1 MLYRDGVRLERE
13 DLQDHIQILQERFPT
28 YFRKENPLP
37 IKLDFIKSAKFYVEV
52 FRPGGEVSAGRILK
66 SPQKRKIKSYGF
78 EMNEGFKT
86 EIRYSDKAPS
96 NRGGDVKWSNT
107 FIDIESDTLLR
118 PVVDLEKLIFL
129 WFYSDNFV
137 NNDCE
142 NKKKDAKFEF
152 IIPEV
157 QVESKYDNIKYR
169 RRLEDEIL
177 IEDTRISYDSL
188 KSIAKLM
195 NISLRGEE
203 KVDRVTFFDN
213 LVNNPSRVKN
223 YDAIKGNQAPE
234 KGTTVDEVVS
244 LTNVKNLVANLVDG
258 LRLFEDESVNKWRI
272 KGPGKAKYLCD
283 VDGDSEEAKM
293 FNLVE
298 YVSNNP
304 EAFEIVKGLVK

>member
-1 MLYRDGVRLERE
+1 MIYREGERLQRE
-13 DLQDHIQILQERFPT
+13 DLQDHIEILQQKFPT

-37 IKLDFIKSAKFYVEV
+37 VKIDFIKSAKFYIDA
-52 FRPGGEVSAGRILK
+52 FRPGGDVSAGRILK
-66 SPQKRKIKSYGF
+66 RPQPMGIKPIGYENDGGF
-78 EMNEGFKT
+78 LSEVRYTESAPVSVGNELKWNNSTMYLSEKT
-86 EIRYSDKAPS
+86 
-96 NRGGDVKWSNT
+96 V
-107 FIDIESDTLLR
+107 LQ

-129 WFYSDNFV
+129 WFYCDHFT
-137 NNDCE
+137 NNDCI
-142 NKKKDAKFEF
+142 KKRGRAKFEF
-152 IIPEV
+152 IIPEQ

-177 IEDTRISYDSL
+177 IEDTRISYDSM

-203 KVDRVTFFDN
+203 KVDRITFFDN
-213 LVNNPSRVKN
+213 IVNSPARVKN
-223 YDAIKGNQAPE
+223 YDAIKGNQVPE

-258 LRLFEDESVNKWRI
+258 LKLFEDESVNKWRI

-283 VDGDSEEAKM
+283 VEGDSEEAKM

-304 EAFEIVKGLVK
+304 EAFETVKGLVK

>member
-1 MLYRDGVRLERE
+1 MLYRDGIRLERE
-13 DLQDHIQILQERFPT
+13 DLQEHIEILQQKFPT
-28 YFRKENPLP
+28 FFRKESPLP
-37 IKLDFIKSAKFYVEV
+37 IKIDYIKSAKFYIDL
-52 FRPGGEVSAGRILK
+52 FRPGGETSAGRVLK
-66 SPQKRKIKSYGF
+66 SPQPKKIKSYGF
-78 EMNEGFKT
+78 DVDDGFKT
-86 EIRYSDKAPS
+86 EVRYSEKAPS
-96 NRGGDVKWSNT
+96 TKGGDIKWVNSL
-107 FIDIESDTLLR
+107 IEISSETILR
-118 PVVDLEKLIFL
+118 PSVDLEKLIFL

-137 NNDCE
+137 NNYCE
-142 NKKKDAKFEF
+142 NKRKDAKFEF

-203 KVDRVTFFDN
+203 KVDRITFFDN

-223 YDAIKGNQAPE
+223 YDAIKGNQVPE

-244 LTNVKNLVANLVDG
+244 LTNVKNLVASLVDG
-258 LRLFEDESVNKWRI
+258 LKLFEDESVNKWRI

>member
-1 MLYRDGVRLERE
+1 MIYKEGVRLDRE
-13 DLQDHIQILQERFPT
+13 DLQEHIEVLKQKFPT

-37 IKLDFIKSAKFYVEV
+37 IKIDFVQSAKYYVDT

-66 SPQKRKIKSYGF
+66 RPQPMSIISIGYENNDGF
-78 EMNEGFKT
+78 LSEV
-86 EIRYSDKAPS
+86 RYSETAPIVK
-96 NRGGDVKWSNT
+96 NGELKWSSSKISLSERTAINP
-107 FIDIESDTLLR
+107 I
-118 PVVDLEKLIFL
+118 VDLEKLIFL
-129 WFYSDNFV
+129 WFYCDHFS
-137 NNDCE
+137 NNDCV
-142 NKKKDAKFEF
+142 KKRGTTKFEF
-152 IIPEV
+152 IIPEE

-203 KVDRVTFFDN
+203 KVDRVTFFDSI
-213 LVNNPSRVKN
+213 VNSSSRVKT

>member
-1 MLYRDGVRLERE
+1 MIYRDGIRLERE
-13 DLQDHIQILQERFPT
+13 DLRDQIEILKTKFPT
-28 YFRKENPLP
+28 FFRSENPLP
-37 IKLDFIKSAKFYVEV
+37 VMIDYIASQKYYAEL
-52 FRPGGEVSAGRILK
+52 FRPGGDVSAGRALK
-66 SPQKRKIKSYGF
+66 APQPTNVFSIGYEMQDGF
-78 EMNEGFKT
+78 RT
-86 EIRYSDKAPS
+86 EVRYSEMPPVIKGNDLSWKS
-96 NRGGDVKWSNT
+96 KKINLYSEMHLN
-107 FIDIESDTLLR
+107 

-129 WFYSDNFV
+129 WFYSDHFV
-137 NNDCE
+137 NNDCY
-142 NKKKDAKFEF
+142 NKRKNARFEF
-152 IIPEV
+152 IIPEA

-177 IEDTRISYDSL
+177 IEDTRISYDSM

-195 NISLRGEE
+195 NIELRGEE
-203 KVDRVTFFDN
+203 KVDRVTFFDSI
-213 LVNNPSRVKN
+213 VNDPARVKT
-223 YDAIKGNQAPE
+223 YDAIKGNQVPE

-258 LRLFEDESVNKWRI
+258 LKLFEDESVIKWRI

-304 EAFEIVKGLVK
+304 EAFEVVKGLVK

>member
-1 MLYRDGVRLERE
+1 MRLERE
-13 DLQDHIQILQERFPT
+13 DLQEHIEILKQKFPT
-28 YFRKENPLP
+28 FFRKENPLP
-37 IKLDFIKSAKFYVEV
+37 ITIDYLPSQKFYVEL
-52 FRPGGEVSAGRILK
+52 FRPGGDTQAGRVLK
-66 SPQKRKIKSYGF
+66 APQPTNVFSIGYDLDGGF
-78 EMNEGFKT
+78 RT
-86 EIRYSDKAPS
+86 EVRYSEVP
-96 NRGGDVKWSNT
+96 
-107 FIDIESDTLLR
+107 
-118 PVVDLEKLIFL
+118 PVIKGNDLVWKSSKISLYSEMRLNPIVDLEKLIFL
-129 WFYSDNFV
+129 WFYSDNFA
-137 NNDCE
+137 NNDCQ
-142 NKKKDAKFEF
+142 NKRKNTRFEF

-177 IEDTRISYDSL
+177 IEDTRISYDSMR
-188 KSIAKLM
+188 SIAKLM
-195 NISLRGEE
+195 DIELRGEE
-203 KVDRVTFFDN
+203 KVDRVTFFDSI
-213 LVNNPSRVKN
+213 VNDPARVKT
-223 YDAIKGNQAPE
+223 YDAIKGNQVPE

-258 LRLFEDESVNKWRI
+258 LKLFEDESVNKWRI

>member
-13 DLQDHIQILQERFPT
+13 DLQEHIEILQEKFPT
-28 YFRKENPLP
+28 FFRKENALP
-37 IKLDFIKSAKFYVEV
+37 IKLDFIKSAKFYIDV
-52 FRPGGEVSAGRILK
+52 FRPGGDVSAGRRLK
-66 SPQKRKIKSYGF
+66 SPQPRPINPLGY
-78 EMNEGFKT
+78 EMNNGFKV
-86 EIRYSDKAPS
+86 EIRYSEKTPVMK
-96 NRGGDVKWSNT
+96 NGDLKWSNSKFKIGSGT
-107 FIDIESDTLLR
+107 ILKPI
-118 PVVDLEKLIFL
+118 VDLEKLIYL
-129 WFYSDNFV
+129 WFYCSHFT
-137 NNDCE
+137 NNDCSY
-142 NKKKDAKFEF
+142 KKSDAKFEF
-152 IIPEV
+152 IIPEQ

-177 IEDTRISYDSL
+177 IEDTRISYDSM

-195 NISLRGEE
+195 NITLRGEE
-203 KVDRVTFFDN
+203 KVDRVTFFDSI
-213 LVNNPSRVKN
+213 VNNPAKVKN
-223 YDAIKGNQAPE
+223 YDAIKGNQVPE

-283 VDGDSEEAKM
+283 VEGDSEEAKM

-304 EAFEIVKGLVK
+304 EAFETVKGLVK

>member
-1 MLYRDGVRLERE
+1 MIYRDGMRLERE
-13 DLQDHIQILQERFPT
+13 ELKGQIEILKTKFPT
-28 YFRKENPLP
+28 FFRSENPLP
-37 IKLDFIKSAKFYVEV
+37 IMIDYTTSQKYYADLY
-52 FRPGGEVSAGRILK
+52 RPGGDVSVGRVLK
-66 SPQKRKIKSYGF
+66 SPQPTNVYSVGYEMQDGF
-78 EMNEGFKT
+78 RT
-86 EIRYSDKAPS
+86 EVRYSEIP
-96 NRGGDVKWSNT
+96 
-107 FIDIESDTLLR
+107 
-118 PVVDLEKLIFL
+118 PVIKGNDLVWKSKKINLYSEMYLNPIVDLEKLIFL
-129 WFYSDNFV
+129 WFYSDHFV
-137 NNDCE
+137 NNDCY
-142 NKKKDAKFEF
+142 NKRKNARFEF

-195 NISLRGEE
+195 NIELRGEE
-203 KVDRVTFFDN
+203 KVDRVTFFDSI
-213 LVNNPSRVKN
+213 VNDPARVKT
-223 YDAIKGNQAPE
+223 YDAIKGNQVPE

-304 EAFEIVKGLVK
+304 EAFETVKGLVK

>member
-13 DLQDHIQILQERFPT
+13 DLQDHIEILQERFPT

-37 IKLDFIKSAKFYVEV
+37 IRIDYIKSAKFYVDL
-52 FRPGGEVSAGRILK
+52 FRPGGDVSAGRSLRSPQPLNVFSVGYDNDNGFKVEVRYSESAPVIKNGEPTWRQRKISLHSDLILK
-66 SPQKRKIKSYGF
+66 P
-78 EMNEGFKT
+78 T
-86 EIRYSDKAPS
+86 
-96 NRGGDVKWSNT
+96 
-107 FIDIESDTLLR
+107 
-118 PVVDLEKLIFL
+118 VDLEKLIFL
-129 WFYSDNFV
+129 WFYCDHFT
-137 NNDCE
+137 NNECP
-142 NKKKDAKFEF
+142 NKRPTAKFEF

-195 NISLRGEE
+195 NVTLRGEE
-203 KVDRVTFFDN
+203 KVDRVTFFDSI
-213 LVNNPSRVKN
+213 VNSSARVKT
-223 YDAIKGNQAPE
+223 YDAIKGNQVPE

>member
-1 MLYRDGVRLERE
+1 MLYRDGARLDRE
-13 DLQDHIQILQERFPT
+13 DLQEYIEILQERFPT
-28 YFRKENPLP
+28 FFRKENPLP
-37 IKLDFIKSAKFYVEV
+37 IKIDFIQSAKFYVDV
-52 FRPGGEVSAGRILK
+52 FRPGGDVSAGKRLR
-66 SPQKRKIKSYGF
+66 SPQPKPISLVGYENNNGF
-78 EMNEGFKT
+78 RT
-86 EIRYSDKAPS
+86 EVRYSEKAPIIR
-96 NRGGDVKWSNT
+96 NGDAKWSGST
-107 FIDIESDTLLR
+107 MSIGSDTILR
-118 PVVDLEKLIFL
+118 PGVDLEKLIYL
-129 WFYSDNFV
+129 WFYSGHFV
-137 NNDCE
+137 NNDCP
-142 NKKKDAKFEF
+142 NKVGNAKFEF
-152 IIPEV
+152 IIPEA

-203 KVDRVTFFDN
+203 KVDRVTFFDSI
-213 LVNNPSRVKN
+213 VNSPAKVKN
-223 YDAIKGNQAPE
+223 YDAIKGNQVPE

-244 LTNVKNLVANLVDG
+244 LTNVKNLVASLVDG
-258 LRLFEDESVNKWRI
+258 LKLFEDESVNKWRI

>member
-1 MLYRDGVRLERE
+1 MLYRDGIRLERE
-13 DLQDHIQILQERFPT
+13 ELQEHVEILQQKFPT
-28 YFRKENPLP
+28 FFRKENPLP
-37 IKLDFIKSAKFYVEV
+37 IKIDYIRSAKFYVDL
-52 FRPGGEVSAGRILK
+52 FRPGGEMPAGRVLK
-66 SPQKRKIKSYGF
+66 SPQPFPVLPTGY
-78 EMNEGFKT
+78 EVDNGFKV
-86 EIRYSDKAPS
+86 EIVYSESAPS
-96 NRGGDVKWSNT
+96 IVNGVPVFNKNKINLGN
-107 FIDIESDTLLR
+107 DTVLR

-129 WFYSDNFV
+129 WFYCSHFT
-137 NNDCE
+137 NNDCQT
-142 NKKKDAKFEF
+142 KKKDAKFEF
-152 IIPEV
+152 IIPEQ

-195 NISLRGEE
+195 NVPLRGEE
-203 KVDRVTFFDN
+203 KVDRVTFFDHIVN
-213 LVNNPSRVKN
+213 FPQLVST
-223 YDAIKGNQAPE
+223 YTSIKGNQAPE

-258 LRLFEDESVNKWRI
+258 LKLFEDESVNKWRI

-304 EAFEIVKGLVK
+304 EAFETVKGLVK

>member
-1 MLYRDGVRLERE
+1 MLYRDGIRLERE
-13 DLQDHIQILQERFPT
+13 ELQEHVEILQERFPT
-28 YFRKENPLP
+28 FFRKENPLP
-37 IKLDFIKSAKFYVEV
+37 IRIDYIKSAKFYVDL
-52 FRPGGEVSAGRILK
+52 FRPGGDISAGRVLK
-66 SPQKRKIKSYGF
+66 SPQPIPIKMVGYDM
-78 EMNEGFKT
+78 ENGFKT
-86 EIRYSDKAPS
+86 EVRFSDKSPTIKGNS
-96 NRGGDVKWSNT
+96 PDWDNFKLKIG
-107 FIDIESDTLLR
+107 SDTVLS
-118 PVVDLEKLIFL
+118 PKVDLEKLIFL
-129 WFYSDNFV
+129 WFYCPHFV
-137 NNDCE
+137 NNDCQ
-142 NKKKDAKFEF
+142 NKSANARFEF

-203 KVDRVTFFDN
+203 KVDRVTFFDSI
-213 LVNNPSRVKN
+213 VNNPAKVKN
-223 YDAIKGNQAPE
+223 YDAIKGNQVPE

-258 LRLFEDESVNKWRI
+258 LKLFEDESVNKWRI